1 MWASVLDDAA
11 SLGESSRILV
21 GFLTDLRNTGTEIE
35 EESGDSGPSILVRK
49 WGAPPHLVRAG
60 KAHVEL
66 ALGPAMDGWH
76 CFALSQ
82 GGRHLAEIPV
92 ARTED
97 GRLAL
102 DLDNAAAGTATMFW
116 ELIRP

>member
-60 KAHVEL
+60 KAHV
-66 ALGPAMDGWH
+66 G
-76 CFALSQ
+76 
-82 GGRHLAEIPV
+82 
-92 ARTED
+92 
-97 GRLAL
+97 LAL